1 MEQKVNEI
9 AMEIVKFVACA
20 IIAAFILWVDKN
32 RLMLLAIQSCHLS
45 DALSGILTFATLMIG
60 FLGVLLP
67 AVMSTRQDSKLV
79 EKFFNSVPSKRFS
92 LFIRNNILSGL
103 FLNVC
108 SIAMFF
114 SIDLLENGFEN
125 IALWIGWL
133 TTFGIIYFSV
143 TTFCV
148 LNLLL
153 RLLIEED

>member
-1 MEQKVNEI
+1 MEQKVNEY
-9 AMEIVKFVACA
+9 AMEIVKFIACV

-79 EKFFNSVPSKRFS
+79 EKFFSSVPSKRFS

-103 FLNVC
+103 FLNIC

-125 IALWIGWL
+125 IALWIGRL

>member
-1 MEQKVNEI
+1 MEQKVNEY
-9 AMEIVKFVACA
+9 AMEIVKFIACV
-20 IIAAFILWVDKN
+20 IIAAIILWVDKN

-79 EKFFNSVPSKRFS
+79 EKFFSSVPSKRFS

-125 IALWIGWL
+125 IALWIGRL
-133 TTFGIIYFSV
+133 TTFGIIYFSF

-153 RLLIEED
+153 KLLIEED